1 MKKKTFLII
10 LLSFVLLLFTSMI
23 FESDDTHTK
32 VDQQISDFDD
42 SIQVGDEIA
51 DGNIDYEIK
60 YDYEGN
66 KLANLNAAVSNKI
79 SGIFNKF
86 FDFIKKII
94 KKIVS

>member
-23 FESDDTHTK
+23 FESDDTHAK

-60 YDYEGN
+60 YDYQGN